1 MCVGVL
7 MLCLSHV
14 WMSQERLLFFF
25 FFIVGSGD
33 SIQIIRLLWQKLL
46 PAEPSNWPR
55 ILLSG
60 HINTAYVSTQIC
72 KIDQRLYFTYY

>member
-14 WMSQERLLFFF
+14 WMSQESLLFFF

-33 SIQIIRLLWQKLL
+33 SIQIIRLPWQKLL
-46 PAEPSNWPR
+46 PAEPSNWLR

-60 HINTAYVSTQIC
+60 HINTACVSTQIC
-72 KIDQRLYFTYY
+72 KID